1 MTRTGLH
8 ISKLL
13 KVVVDDDDDDD
24 DDDDGE
30 VTMMTTATMMM
41 MMMMIGNVKKRNY
54 RHFSSAEIFRKPF
67 SVRGK
72 RSSCWSNMLKVLKSF
87 TKKKDVLPVS
97 LRTSSP
103 AGTLRYSLIKSQPI
117 SIHPLLGLRY
127 SNF

>member
-13 KVVVDDDDDDD
+13 KVVVDDDDD

-87 TKKKDVLPVS
+87 TQKKKDVLPVS

>member
-30 VTMMTTATMMM
+30 VTMMTTATMMMMMM

-87 TKKKDVLPVS
+87 TKKKKMSCLLACEQALPQEPYVI
-97 LRTSSP
+97 
-103 AGTLRYSLIKSQPI
+103 A
-117 SIHPLLGLRY
+117 
-127 SNF
+127 

>member
-13 KVVVDDDDDDD
+13 KVVVDDDDDD

-72 RSSCWSNMLKVLKSF
+72 RSCWSNMLKVFKSF
-87 TKKKDVLPVS
+87 TRKKMSCLLACEQALPVE
-97 LRTSSP
+97 P
-103 AGTLRYSLIKSQPI
+103 YVIA
-117 SIHPLLGLRY
+117 
-127 SNF
+127 

>member
-13 KVVVDDDDDDD
+13 KVVVDDDDDD

-87 TKKKDVLPVS
+87 TKKKKMSCLLACEQALPQEPYVI
-97 LRTSSP
+97 
-103 AGTLRYSLIKSQPI
+103 A
-117 SIHPLLGLRY
+117 
-127 SNF
+127 